1 MPLKVLSK
9 LINVTF
15 MHFYKHRIVS
25 TLLFILTTC
34 FASTSF
40 AAEEQLDEKTKEL
53 RFYTAAKEGRLKQV
67 KAMLSAGG
75 NVNSKNPAGRTALM
89 GTAYNGN
96 RKVVKTLLV
105 EGADPNEKDAQG
117 KTALMM
123 AVANVKLD
131 VVSELIKAGAD
142 VTVEDNNKK
151 TAMALAERTKN
162 KKLVKLLESASE

>member
-1 MPLKVLSK
+1 MPLKVLTK
-9 LINVTF
+9 LINV
-15 MHFYKHRIVS
+15 IVMPFLKFKLVAS
-25 TLLFILTTC
+25 LLFILTTC
-34 FASTSF
+34 FTST
-40 AAEEQLDEKTKEL
+40 AVAEDEADEKTKEL
-53 RFYTAAKEGRLKQV
+53 HFYTAAKEGRLSQV

-75 NVNSKNPAGRTALM
+75 NVNSKNSAGRTALM
-89 GTAYNGN
+89 GAAYNGN
-96 RKVVKTLLV
+96 RQIVKTLLV
-105 EGADPNEKDAQG
+105 EGADPNQTDAQG

-162 KKLVKLLESASE
+162 KKLIKLLESASE